1 MFTFLSSGWSLLKVK
16 FMLILKQALAKTP
29 SMAHFLLTPALF
41 LWKKENVPELKLL
54 VFQTLNPGRNM
65 LFFSPESEIN
75 PIQKCCLA
83 VAAVVA
89 LLTVKTPL
97 SMVERVGKK

>member
-1 MFTFLSSGWSLLKVK
+1 MLKME
-16 FMLILKQALAKTP
+16 FMLILERALEKRP
-29 SMAHFLLTPALF
+29 STIHFLLTPALF
-41 LWKKENVPELKLL
+41 LWKKENVPELKLP
-54 VFQTLNPGRNM
+54 VFQTLNPSRKM
-65 LFFSPESEIN
+65 LFFSTESEIN

-83 VAAVVA
+83 VAAAVVA

>member
-1 MFTFLSSGWSLLKVK
+1 MLL
-16 FMLILKQALAKTP
+16 
-29 SMAHFLLTPALF
+29 
-41 LWKKENVPELKLL
+41 
-54 VFQTLNPGRNM
+54 
-65 LFFSPESEIN
+65 FSTESEIN

-83 VAAVVA
+83 VAAAVVA